1 MCVRKVLNVRVISR
15 FSKKNMFDYN
25 YATGIKNLN
34 TIHDYVLLVEDD
46 IVTGII
52 VFDDILIEEC
62 AHIEKISRDIYI
74 FGGSVQRGP
83 MKKYGMI
90 VMCCFE
96 RSWAKHLELL
106 MNLKSKF
113 FFQFIING
121 HYYLYIIIIS
131 FVSFCD
137 PSMIKLQRL

>member
-1 MCVRKVLNVRVISR
+1 
-15 FSKKNMFDYN
+15 MFDYN

-46 IVTGII
+46 IVTDII

-62 AHIEKISRDIYI
+62 AHIEKISRDIYN

-90 VMCCFE
+90 VMCGFE
-96 RSWAKHLELL
+96 RSWAKKLELL

-113 FFQFIING
+113 FFSIHHQWTLLSIYN
-121 HYYLYIIIIS
+121 HN
-131 FVSFCD
+131 
-137 PSMIKLQRL
+137 